1 MPWKV
6 LITHKIPKAGID
18 ILRKNDLQIE
28 ILTSENKRSGRRL
41 LDDQIGDADAL
52 LSLLTDTIDSHL
64 IDRAAKLKII
74 ANYAVGYNNID
85 VDACTRR
92 GIAVSNTPGV
102 LTETTADMAITLML
116 AVAKRIVEADAFTR
130 RGLFRGWEPM
140 LLLGADITSKI
151 LGIIGAG
158 RIGRAVAK
166 RAAGFDMKILYCDPL
181 RNETIEKKYGA
192 EKVTLKKLLRQ
203 SDYVTVHVPLNEAT
217 HHLLNE
223 ERLAWMKPAAF
234 LINTSRGP
242 LIDEQ
247 ALLKALRR
255 KKLAGAGLDVYENEP
270 EITPGLTDLQNVVLL
285 PHIAS
290 GTVETRDKMAR
301 MASENIIAMYKN
313 QRPPNLINPEVLDK
327 G

>member
-6 LITHKIPKAGID
+6 IITHKIPEAGFD
-18 ILRKNDLQIE
+18 ILRENGLQIE
-28 ILTSENKRSGRRL
+28 ILSSEYINSYRL
-41 LDDQIGDADAL
+41 LADQIGHADAL
-52 LSLLTDTIDSHL
+52 LCLLTDTIDSHL
-64 IDRAAKLKII
+64 IDRAANLKII

-85 VDACTRR
+85 ITSCNRR

-130 RGLFRGWEPM
+130 RGSFRGWEPM
-140 LLLGADITSKI
+140 LLLGADITGKT

-158 RIGRAVAK
+158 RIGQAVAK
-166 RAAGFDMKILYCDPL
+166 RAAGFDMKILYSDPI
-181 RNETIEKKYGA
+181 RNTTIEKKYGA
-192 EKVTLKKLLRQ
+192 EKAALEKLLSQ
-203 SDYVTVHVPLNEAT
+203 SDYVSLHVPLNEVT
-217 HHLLNE
+217 HHLLND
-223 ERLAWMKPAAF
+223 ERLGWMKPGAF

-242 LIDEQ
+242 VVDEQ
-247 ALLKALRR
+247 ALLKALRL

-270 EITPGLTDLQNVVLL
+270 QITPGLIDLPNVVLL

-290 GTVETRDKMAR
+290 GTVETRDRMAR

-313 QRPPNLINPEVLDK
+313 QRPPNLVNPEVLDR